1 MRDKA
6 TITGEDLMDLLEEV
20 QEINTVSEFM
30 KDDDVNQVLA
40 QCVKIVSKPDIPPQ
54 VASVLIVKMSAMCML
69 FRVKAKNYMLLEK
82 DAPNAS
88 QKKNFY
94 MTISDSLQELINSLK
109 YVTRV

>member
-109 YVTRV
+109 YVCKL

>member
-6 TITGEDLMDLLEEV
+6 TIVGEDLMDLLEEI
-20 QEINTVSEFM
+20 QEINAVSKFM
-30 KDDDVNQVLA
+30 EDENIDQVLA
-40 QCVKIVSKPDIPPQ
+40 QCVKIVAKPDIPPQ

-69 FRVKAKNYMLLEK
+69 FRVKAKNYMILEK

-94 MTISDSLQELINSLK
+94 MTVSDSLQELINSLK